1 MLSSSANITYTAFLG
16 SQQLPSYYRTTLS
29 NSDSTPATA
38 STIFIAFIL
47 LTGLAVGWRYC
58 RPEFSLWTL
67 DSTVGLIPCLIFSSG
82 LREDIKG

>member
-47 LTGLAVGWRYC
+47 LTGLAVGGGIAGPNSR
-58 RPEFSLWTL
+58 
-67 DSTVGLIPCLIFSSG
+67 SG
-82 LREDIKG
+82 PWIRRSV